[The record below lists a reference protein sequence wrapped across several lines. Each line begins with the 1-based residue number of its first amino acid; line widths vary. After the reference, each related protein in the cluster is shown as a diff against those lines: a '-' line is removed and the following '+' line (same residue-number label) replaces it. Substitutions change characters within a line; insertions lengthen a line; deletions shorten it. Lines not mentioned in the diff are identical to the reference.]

1 MKKFQVAVS
10 TATIVVVIASAA
22 RSAVGSWAASK
33 TGKTSQVSA
42 TTSRVSFEDRFA
54 PVVKR
59 AVPAIVNVSS
69 SKLIR
74 NSGGNISLPSAE
86 REHSLGSGVVVNSDG
101 YIRHEGGRLD

>member
-1 MKKFQVAVS
+1 
-10 TATIVVVIASAA
+10 
-22 RSAVGSWAASK
+22 
-33 TGKTSQVSA
+33 
-42 TTSRVSFEDRFA
+42 
-54 PVVKR
+54 VKR